1 MSVLYQKTKKRITH
15 LSKHPFLVEA
25 VDEEDGGLSESH
37 EEVTDRQVHD
47 EVVWQV
53 TKLLITAH
61 IHTQAVKGKFYGQF
75 EQCTHFLCLSLAL
88 ISQHPSF
95 CLV

>member
-1 MSVLYQKTKKRITH
+1 MSVFYQKTKKRITH
-15 LSKHPFLVEA
+15 LSKHPFLVET

-53 TKLLITAH
+53 TKLLVTTHTHRQRTGSLMVSVNSVH
-61 IHTQAVKGKFYGQF
+61 IFF
-75 EQCTHFLCLSLAL
+75 AL
-88 ISQHPSF
+88 H
-95 CLV
+95 LL